1 MLYLGLGMSFLSPKV
16 TQRWLALLAFAPCL
30 IIITIGAVAR
40 PQTGKA
46 AEGYDITEMRRSGA
60 PPLPTQPLVTVN
72 RDIAPILYHSC
83 AQCHRPGEATTIP
96 ALTYI
101 HAKSHPPP
109 HP

>member
-60 PPLPTQPLVTVN
+60 PPLPTQPLVTFN

-83 AQCHRPGEATTIP
+83 PPSHRPRQGARFPLVRCT
-96 ALTYI
+96 
-101 HAKSHPPP
+101 H
-109 HP
+109 